1 MRYFP
6 VELDVLGRDVL
17 VVGADGEVVSKIG
30 RLLEAGA
37 RVMVMTTGEV
47 DAQVEAWVHEGRV
60 CLERRAAR
68 VEDVDG
74 KVLVFVATSHAEQAD
89 PFFRRA
95 LNEGRLVCTVDRP
108 ESSTFV
114 NPAVVRASG
123 LTMTF
128 ASGGTAPG
136 AMRRIREDLEQLF
149 SDARFARFLEALG
162 QLRAKLPRG
171 QRTEKMAAAVQ
182 GFRIDATLRFPS
194 WVERDE
200 TP

>member
-1 MRYFP
+1 MRYLP

-30 RLLEAGA
+30 RLLDAGA
-37 RVMVMTTGEV
+37 RVIVMTTGEV

-60 CLERRAAR
+60 CLERRTAR
-68 VEDVDG
+68 VADVDG
-74 KVLVFVATSHAEQAD
+74 KVLVFVATSHAAHAD
-89 PFFRRA
+89 PFYRRA
-95 LNEGRLVCTVDRP
+95 LDEGRLVCTVDRP

-171 QRTEKMAAAVQ
+171 QKTEKMAAAVQ

-194 WVERDE
+194 WVERGE
-200 TP
+200 AP